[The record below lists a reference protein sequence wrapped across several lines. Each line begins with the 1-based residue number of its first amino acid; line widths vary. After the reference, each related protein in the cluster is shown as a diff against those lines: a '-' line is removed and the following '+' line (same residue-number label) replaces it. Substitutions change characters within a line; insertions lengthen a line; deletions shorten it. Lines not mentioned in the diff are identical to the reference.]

1 VAHQAKLASK
11 PPTPLRAN
19 KQRANGM
26 PRYLQL
32 STLFRRQILS
42 GQWQNGQQIPTVE
55 ELSAEFGVARATL
68 RQALGLLEGEGLIE
82 RHRAKG
88 TFVTYKQQ
96 EMLWCEVETDWSGLL
111 RSRQGATIEVLAE
124 ESGQQPP
131 SIFHAIGERARAYR
145 MFKRRHWRGGE
156 PFLLAQVYFEESLAK
171 RIAPKDL
178 ETKTALNL
186 LASLRGVK
194 PADVRQTL
202 TIGTADMVTAEALH
216 LPLNAPVAFVQRVAA
231 DDSGRLIFVTDGIYR
246 GDVVR
251 LDFKLK

>member
-1 VAHQAKLASK
+1 VARLAKLANRPVA
-11 PPTPLRAN
+11 PPRPH
-19 KQRANGM
+19 KQRADGM

-88 TFVTYKQQ
+88 TFVTYKPQ

-111 RSRQGATIEVLAE
+111 RSRQGATIEVLSD

-131 SIFHAIGERARAYR
+131 AIFHNIGERARAYR
-145 MFKRRHWRGGE
+145 LFKRRHLRGGE
-156 PFLLAQVYFEESLAK
+156 PFLLAHVYFEESLAK
-171 RIAPKDL
+171 RIPPKDL

-194 PADVRQTL
+194 AADVRQTL

-216 LPLNAPVAFVQRVAA
+216 LPLNAPVVYVQRVAA
-231 DDSGRLIFVTDGIYR
+231 DEAGRLIFVADGIYR